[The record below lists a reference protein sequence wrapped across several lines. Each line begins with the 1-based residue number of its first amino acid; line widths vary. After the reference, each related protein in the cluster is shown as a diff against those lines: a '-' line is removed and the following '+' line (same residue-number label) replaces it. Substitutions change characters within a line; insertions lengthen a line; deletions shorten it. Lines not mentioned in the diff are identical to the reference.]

1 MQRTIRLPVV
11 VLAVA
16 VQHLLIRYCWHI
28 VNPMPLLASS
38 VSAALPARIALGLL
52 VAAAVVALFAVQAC
66 LCDGTAF
73 TADALRRWMP
83 RYGRWMRVVLLTAA
97 AASVPLLPAFFAAI
111 FLADPG
117 TPQTA
122 GGAVLLLAAL
132 LVLPVV
138 LHAQFRLFFAPA
150 DGRGPL
156 AGLKTQYLPL
166 MLLAAVFLALRAALG
181 LVPDGVPALVRLMLS
196 ALPGTLLH
204 LVLLCRYHARGRQAI
219 AYTVPADALRV
230 WLCLCAA
237 LLLLAGSV
245 VFAIAVPNGVV
256 DGTRSVHILVHAVCT
271 AFPLGVLGC
280 CAARAIPAQC
290 RIARR
295 VAVAAVLLLCLFAA
309 GRAVLNCFVPVID
322 SYRLVPFPFLT

>member
-1 MQRTIRLPVV
+1 MKNSDLDHIIRFTIPVAAENLLTQLIAMLV
-11 VLAVA
+11 PALIGGISGSALAAVGLVNQTVA
-16 VQHLLIRYCWHI
+16 
-28 VNPMPLLASS
+28 MF
-38 VSAALPARIALGLL
+38 SAAFSMMT
-52 VAAAVVALFAVQAC
+52 V
-66 LCDGTAF
+66 
-73 TADALRRWMP
+73 
-83 RYGRWMRVVLLTAA
+83 
-97 AASVPLLPAFFAAI
+97 
-111 FLADPG
+111 
-117 TPQTA
+117 

-150 DGRGPL
+150 DGMGPL

-204 LVLLCRYHARGRQAI
+204 LVLLCRYHTRGRQAI

-309 GRAVLNCFVPVID
+309 GRAALNCFVPVIA